1 MTVETHIIVRNRIAE
16 SLIGR
21 AVILVI
27 MYVETFKIDVICFY
41 Q

>member
-1 MTVETHIIVRNRIAE
+1 MKVGTGIIASIKE

-27 MYVETFKIDVICFY
+27 PLNIVFKE
-41 Q
+41 

>member
-1 MTVETHIIVRNRIAE
+1 MKVGTDIIASIKE

-27 MYVETFKIDVICFY
+27 PLNIVFKE
-41 Q
+41 